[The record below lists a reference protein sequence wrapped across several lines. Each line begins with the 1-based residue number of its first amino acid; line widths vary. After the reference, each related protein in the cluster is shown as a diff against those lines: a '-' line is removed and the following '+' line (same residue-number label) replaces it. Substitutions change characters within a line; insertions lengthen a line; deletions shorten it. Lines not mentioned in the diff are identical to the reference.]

1 MTIVQRGNELYALT
15 DDIQVSAFLSRG
27 WVKYDPS
34 VKKEVVKEDKVEEKV
49 EEKVEAV
56 VETESET
63 EEVKEDGLDGMN
75 LKELRAIAKE
85 KGINCFQKNAE
96 TLREEIR
103 KK

>member
-15 DDIQVSAFLSRG
+15 DDIQVSAFLSCG

-34 VKKEVVKEDKVEEKV
+34 AVKEVVKEDTVEP
-49 EEKVEAV
+49 
-56 VETESET
+56 ET
-63 EEVKEDGLDGMN
+63 EEVKDELDGMS

-85 KGINCFQKNAE
+85 KGINSFQKNAE

>member
-1 MTIVQRGNELYALT
+1 MTIVQKGNQLYALT
-15 DDIQVSAFLSRG
+15 DDIQVSAFLSCG

-49 EEKVEAV
+49 E
-56 VETESET
+56 TESET
-63 EEVKEDGLDGMN
+63 VEVKDELDGMN
-75 LKELRAIAKE
+75 LKELRAIAKA
-85 KGINCFQKNAE
+85 KGINSFQKNAE